1 MIKLESWVIEL
12 LHSFFS
18 RILSCPCE
26 SLDVTKDKKI
36 NFDLR
41 ALPVETG
48 SWKWDQKFRREKLRG
63 GPGGQIEA
71 IWLLSPWKRW
81 FRGECTH
88 MYIVGAHGLIGDHY
102 IYLVFPKIAYG
113 CRLAIFTY
121 HLILRRVS
129 CCFCGCYSWS
139 CCRCYSFGRT
149 CITGQCT
156 QLSH

>member
-1 MIKLESWVIEL
+1 MYIDVYWPLSFYRGWGLFTIIRHYERKGLHINRFSQETKDEREILMIKLESWIIEL

-18 RILSCPCE
+18 RILSCPCG
-26 SLDVTKDKKI
+26 SLDVTKDKKM

-48 SWKWDQKFRREKLRG
+48 SWKWYQKFRREKLRG

-88 MYIVGAHGLIGDHY
+88 MYIVGAHGLRSPQS
-102 IYLVFPKIAYG
+102 FAYVE
-113 CRLAIFTY
+113 Y
-121 HLILRRVS
+121 ENDPLR
-129 CCFCGCYSWS
+129 
-139 CCRCYSFGRT
+139 
-149 CITGQCT
+149 
-156 QLSH
+156 